1 MHSFTRT
8 SISTLQ
14 TDLAAAIKQ
23 VADKHNLII
32 GFQGSTR
39 FSTTEVTFAKLTAV
53 PKVPTVVSTN
63 SVNRPIVGSAVQNGL
78 DPYNTLESR
87 EYLNLGYTH
96 GLRKE
101 WLGKKFKTCQGVYT
115 IIGLKD
121 SYRKYP
127 VIGISARNTRY
138 KFAAG
143 TVKANIIA

>member
-8 SISTLQ
+8 SISTLRS
-14 TDLAAAIKQ
+14 DLEAAIKQ

-32 GFQGSTR
+32 GFEGATR
-39 FSTTEVTFAKLTAV
+39 FSPTEVTFSKLRVV
-53 PKVPTVVSTN
+53 PNVPVAITQN
-63 SVNRPIVGSAVQNGL
+63 SAQSPIVGSAVQNGL

-96 GLRKE
+96 GLAKH
-101 WLGKKFKTCQGVYT
+101 WLGKKFKTFQGVYT

-127 VIGISARNTRY
+127 VIGVSARNTRY
-138 KFAAG
+138 KFSPMQ
-143 TVKANIIA
+143 VKAGIIL